1 MIQYDFGMRA
11 GRLMAMLHLL
21 QARGRMTAHD
31 LARELEVSERTVLR
45 DVDALNEAGLRV
57 VAIRGPQGG
66 FELQDGGHGLAFASH
81 RPHRPRRR
89 SRHTARMTVRLSPH
103 GRQLVA
109 LLGRPADLRA
119 RRGTV
124 VIEGREDW
132 IVASAPVESLESALP
147 EVLALG
153 PDVEVVSPADLR
165 ALVRTAAAAMAVLYV
180 ATPAD

>member
-1 MIQYDFGMRA
+1 MRA

-21 QARGRMTAHD
+21 QARGRITAHE
-31 LARELEVSERTVLR
+31 LASELEVSERTVLR

-66 FELQDGGHGLAFASH
+66 FELQNGGHGLAFAAH
-81 RPHRPRRR
+81 RPL
-89 SRHTARMTVRLSPH
+89 RHTARMTVRLSPQ

-109 LLGRPADLRA
+109 LLGRPAGLRF
-119 RRGTV
+119 RRGTA

-132 IVASAPVESLESALP
+132 IVASARIESLESALP

-153 PDVEVVSPADLR
+153 PDVEVVSPAELR
-165 ALVRTAAAAMAVLYV
+165 ALVRTAAATMAALHV
-180 ATPAD
+180 DEGIG